1 MGDCGSPGIE
11 TMTHV
16 QRTFTVK
23 QPIDTVVSYLK
34 DFAHAESWDPGTVT
48 CTQTSPGEVRV
59 GTTWHNVSEIRGRK
73 TELSY
78 QLTYAD
84 PERLTFVGKNKT
96 ATATDDMTLE
106 AVGDQTSITYEA
118 TVTLNGLAKL
128 AEPLM
133 RREFA
138 KLAQRT
144 IDQLTATLE
153 ALPTTE

>member
-1 MGDCGSPGIE
+1 
-11 TMTHV
+11 MTHV

-23 QPIDTVVSYLK
+23 QPVDVVVAYLK

-59 GTTWHNVSEIRGRK
+59 GTVWHNVSRIRGRE

-78 QLTYAD
+78 ELTYAD
-84 PERLTFVGKNKT
+84 PHRLTFVGKNKT
-96 ATATDDMTLE
+96 ATSTDDMTFE
-106 AVGDQTSITYEA
+106 AIGDQTSITYEA

-133 RREFA
+133 RREFD
-138 KLAQRT
+138 KLAQQT
-144 IDQLTATLE
+144 VDLMTKTLE
-153 ALPTTE
+153 ALPKPDRPDGT

>member
-1 MGDCGSPGIE
+1 
-11 TMTHV
+11 MTHV

-23 QPIDTVVSYLK
+23 QQIETVVDYLM

-48 CTQTSPGEVRV
+48 CTQVSAGEVGV
-59 GTTWHNVSEIRGRK
+59 GTTWHNVSEILGRK

-84 PERLTFVGKNKT
+84 QRRLTFVGTNKT
-96 ATATDDMTLE
+96 ATATDDMTFE
-106 AVGDQTSITYEA
+106 AVGDTTSITYQA

-133 RREFA
+133 RREFE
-138 KLAQRT
+138 KLAGK
-144 IDQLTATLE
+144 TAARMTETLE
-153 ALPTTE
+153 SLPRR